1 MALIATC
8 HCKSTRIELPDL
20 PTSMKECNCTFCGRV
35 GAVWGYYR
43 PGEIRVLSAE
53 QDEVY
58 SASEGLNLHHFCRRC
73 GCNTHGDS
81 PDWASAYN
89 ADGTPKEGDGSVI
102 PTQRILGVNMRMVD
116 DLDLTRLP
124 IEKVDGRN
132 SW

>member
-1 MALIATC
+1 MALLATC
-8 HCKSTRIELPDL
+8 HCKSTCIELPAL

-35 GAVWGYYR
+35 GAIWGYYR

-53 QDEVY
+53 QDAVY
-58 SASEGLNLHHFCRRC
+58 SASAGLNLHHFCRRC

-89 ADGTPKEGDGSVI
+89 ADGTPKEGGGGV
-102 PTQRILGVNMRMVD
+102 PTQRILGVNMRMVEE
-116 DLDLTRLP
+116 LDLGRIP

>member
-1 MALIATC
+1 MALLATC

-53 QDEVY
+53 HDEVY
-58 SASEGLNLHHFCRRC
+58 SASEGRNRHHFCRRC
-73 GCNTHGDS
+73 GC
-81 PDWASAYN
+81 WASAYN

-102 PTQRILGVNMRMVD
+102 PTQRIVGVNMRMVD
-116 DLDLTRLP
+116 DLDLSRLP
-124 IEKVDGRN
+124 IEKIDGRN